1 VNVLLIATYELGR
14 PSFGLAQPAAW
25 LREQGATVSFLD
37 LSVSSLDREAVEA
50 ADLIAVH
57 LPMHTATRLALEALP
72 EIQRRNPRAHLCFYG
87 LYAPLHAD
95 HLLAQGAD
103 SILGGEVEEDLAA
116 LARDLAAGAAP
127 GRTRIST
134 ARLRFRVPDREGLPP
149 LERYARLLLPGGGER
164 LAGYTEA
171 SRGCRHP
178 CRHCPIVPVYEGR
191 FRIVPAEVVLEDI
204 RRQYE
209 RGARHVTFGD
219 PDFLNGPGHAVPL
232 VEALHREWPDL
243 TYDVTVKVEH
253 LRRHGAALAVL
264 KRTGCVFVTT
274 ALESIDDRLLR
285 LLRKGHTRADAEA
298 AIRRCDA
305 LGLEVAPTFVPFTPW
320 TTLAGYRSL
329 LRWLVSM
336 DLVERVAPI
345 QLAIR
350 LLIPPG
356 SKLLD
361 TPEGREV
368 AGPLDPAALVHP
380 WSHPDARMDELAEAA
395 LDLVEEGEAG
405 GWSRRRIFAS
415 LWSAAHEAGEIAAP
429 VLPEWSERPLP
440 HRLSEAWYCCAE
452 PARRG
457 VVAP

>member
-1 VNVLLIATYELGR
+1 MNVLLIATYELGR

-25 LREQGATVSFLD
+25 LREQGASVSILD
-37 LSVSSLDREAVEA
+37 LSVSPPDREAVAA
-50 ADLIAVH
+50 ADLIAMHV
-57 LPMHTATRLALEALP
+57 PMHTATRLALELLP
-72 EIQRRNPRAHLCFYG
+72 EIRRRNPRAHLCLYG

-95 HLLAQGAD
+95 HLLARGAD

-116 LARDLAAGAAP
+116 LVRELAAGAAP
-127 GRTRIST
+127 GRTRVST
-134 ARLRFRVPDREGLPP
+134 ARQRFRVPDREGMPP
-149 LERYARLLLPGGGER
+149 LDRYARLQLPEGGER

-171 SRGCRHP
+171 SRGCRHL
-178 CRHCPIVPVYEGR
+178 CRHCPVVPVYEGR
-191 FRIVPAEVVLEDI
+191 FRVVPADVVLEDI

-209 RGARHVTFGD
+209 RGARHMTFGD

-253 LRRHGAALAVL
+253 LRRHEAALPVL
-264 KRTGCVFVTT
+264 KRTGCLFVTT
-274 ALESIDDRLLR
+274 ALESIDDGLLG

-320 TTLAGYRSL
+320 TPLEGYRSL

-336 DLVERVAPI
+336 NLVERVAPI

-356 SKLLD
+356 SKLLE
-361 TPEGREV
+361 TREGREV

-380 WSHPDARMDELAEAA
+380 WSHPDPRMDALAATALERVEA
-395 LDLVEEGEAG
+395 GEAEG
-405 GWSRRRIFAS
+405 RSRRRIFAS
-415 LWSAAHEAGEIAAP
+415 LWSAAHEAGGLAP
-429 VLPEWSERPLP
+429 PPLPEWSERPLP
-440 HRLSEAWYCCAE
+440 PRLSEAWYCCAE

-457 VVAP
+457 TAAP